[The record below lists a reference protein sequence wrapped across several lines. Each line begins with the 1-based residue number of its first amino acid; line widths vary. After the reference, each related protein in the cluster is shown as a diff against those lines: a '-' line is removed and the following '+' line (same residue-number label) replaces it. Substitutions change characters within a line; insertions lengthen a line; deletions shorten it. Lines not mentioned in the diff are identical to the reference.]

1 MKKNLILIFFT
12 IFFSACGGGGTAT
25 TSSTTKTAYLYDSPI
40 NGITYKCG
48 DRISGLTGD
57 SGTAGSFRYQ
67 DDCLVQFLLGSKV
80 YLGDI
85 DGSKIAQSSKIFPTN
100 ILGLQTDL
108 VDDRTELMLVF
119 LQTLDSDKNIS
130 NNIDINSSVREKFT
144 NSTQINSINFKTSLN
159 NSFVYLEQVVSII
172 EPNLKLVDMEEALL
186 HFQQTLNKYVDETIN
201 LVNPTPYLVDDNG
214 NKIILNSVKTRGTKE
229 KEIII
234 KGKSGSKIYLDSNN
248 SLGFIDT
255 NKTIGSDR
263 KGYLILDVKDEN
275 KTNFYYSIKLID
287 ETNNSYSNTNSSN
300 LLDLNISRD
309 FIPPH
314 IESISIT
321 ETIPEE
327 QLFFRN
333 INSTDSGLIRVH
345 KIVDFDEDNRSKDYS
360 LFQIDENGT
369 VTFRVAPNYD
379 LNMDAVFSVIA
390 RAIDLLGNMTDV
402 LLNIQILNILD
413 NPPAVKSKVYS
424 VNIMENSPNGTFIF
438 DLNGSLENNLT
449 KAPDNNHLLSPKY
462 FNLYNYND
470 IFQINR
476 DTGIITIK
484 DSNNS
489 FFDHET
495 LPNTIDLNVSIENN
509 NTKITPNGELNI
521 TYVKVT
527 VNILNKIDTAPKLI
541 APLVISIDEESS
553 LYNSNYKFTTILKD
567 TNRSD
572 KDLLMTFSI
581 VGGNYDYVNNF
592 YINPTT
598 GELFILP
605 TNTLD
610 FETTKQYI
618 LQIKAT
624 NIFTDDNSTHFDEI
638 NQTINI
644 NEKIDNPPVIILKDF
659 NTSIKENTPQNTKIA
674 SVEVNGTIA
683 DANVTTSYKIVSTLK
698 NGIEIGSSTPF
709 MVNSTGVVTTLRG
722 LVSDYVENLSNLV
735 DTVFRV
741 TIKAT
746 NRWWDGSYND
756 SNEVFFDINISNSID
771 NVPLLNQAVSV
782 EVFEDLT
789 SNSLIY
795 DADTNGTNFDENN
808 VTSFSISSGNSAG
821 KFDINS
827 TTGEIKLVGTLNWE
841 ALLENQK
848 KYTLGIKATNSFG
861 TSSEQILIIDVK
873 NVIEKIPSFIAPT
886 MLNLHENTDIGQVVG
901 LIEINSTELD
911 EQTINTLNISPL
923 TNGGKFD
930 LNEKIASNGLKFW
943 EIRVASNLDFETNTT
958 YNLEINGT
966 NDKGVKTHNIA
977 VNILDDIEKELPLLV
992 VAIEYDDINLTSTL
1006 TNIENLI
1013 FTEGTANS
1021 KNLNNYFTRV
1031 SKDKFYFSPAVETYD
1046 PNTNGIIKV
1055 RLNKNHPLDGATAL
1069 ENDIKSAITSASSYI
1084 DFASY
1089 DIKKVD
1095 GNISSDELQ
1104 ILFVVAGGERTYEDT
1119 NQSILAK
1126 SSSFSSPAQED
1137 GVKIAYTAGGGNYS
1151 VVGELH
1157 NGQLQTIGLLSKI
1170 LSQSALKFKKEN
1182 DSFVFGDFDIMGSGY
1197 NGIDGNET
1205 AGATPVQPSV
1215 YNKIIQGW
1223 TTPITLK
1230 KDTAYSDLVFNYA
1243 NSFISYNTYKIED
1256 AIDPNIY
1263 YLLEYRDSSPTST
1276 TTNYYDNG
1284 LYKVNNSIFNGGLRI
1299 WKVDN
1304 NLTATRTLE
1313 SLNINSIDKIF
1324 RPSNSANDLPVNNGF
1339 EFINTN
1345 LDLIDTNN
1353 HTYTIGIKTKWNKK
1367 N

>member
-1 MKKNLILIFFT
+1 MKKNLLLIFFT

-48 DRISGLTGD
+48 DKINGLTGD

-67 DDCLVQFLLGSKV
+67 DDCLVQFLIGSKV

-85 DGSKIAQSSKIFPTN
+85 DGSKIAEFSKIFPTN
-100 ILGLQTDL
+100 ILGLGTDL
-108 VDDRTELMLVF
+108 VDERTEHMLVF

-130 NNIDINSSVREKFT
+130 NNIEINSSTRSTLT
-144 NSTQINSINFKTSLN
+144 NSTQINNIDFEKSLN
-159 NSFVYLEQVVSII
+159 ISLAYLEQVVSII
-172 EPNLKLVDMEEALL
+172 EPNLKLVDTEEALL
-186 HFQQTLNKYVDETIN
+186 HFQQTLNKYVDKTIN

-214 NKIILNSVKTRGTKE
+214 NKIILNSIKTRGTKE

-255 NKTIGSDR
+255 NKTIDDDR
-263 KGYLILDVKDEN
+263 KGYLILDVNDEN
-275 KTNFYYSIKLID
+275 KTNFYYSIKLVD
-287 ETNNSYSNTNSSN
+287 ETNNSYSNTNSSSI
-300 LLDLNISRD
+300 LDLNISRD

-327 QLFFRN
+327 QRFFRN
-333 INSTDSGLIRVH
+333 INSTDSGLIRIH
-345 KIVDFDEDNRSKDYS
+345 QIVDFDEDNRSKDYS

-390 RAIDLLGNMTDV
+390 RAIDLIGNMTDV

-424 VNIMENSPNGTFIF
+424 VNIMENSINGTLVF
-438 DLNGSLENNLT
+438 DLNSSLENNLT
-449 KAPDNNHLLSPKY
+449 KAPDNNNLLSPKY
-462 FNLYNYND
+462 FNLYNYTN

-489 FFDHET
+489 FFDYET

-521 TYVKVT
+521 TYLKVT

-541 APLVISIDEESS
+541 APSIISIDEESS
-553 LYNSNYKFTTILKD
+553 SYSTNYKFTTILKD

-572 KDLLMTFSI
+572 KDLSMTFSI
-581 VGGNYDYVNNF
+581 IGGNDDYLNNF
-592 YINPTT
+592 DINPTT
-598 GELFILP
+598 GELFVLT

-618 LQIKAT
+618 LQIRAT

-644 NEKIDNPPVIILKDF
+644 IDKIDNAPMIILKDF
-659 NTSIKENTPQNTKIA
+659 NSTIKENTPQGTRVAGI
-674 SVEVNGTIA
+674 EVNGTIA
-683 DANVTTSYKIVSTLK
+683 DENVTTSYKIISTLK
-698 NGIEIGSSTPF
+698 NGVVISDTPF
-709 MVNSTGVVTTLRG
+709 IVSSTGVVTTLRG
-722 LVSDYVENLSNLV
+722 LLSDYVENLSNFV
-735 DTVFRV
+735 DTVFKV
-741 TIKAT
+741 TLKAT
-746 NRWWDGSYND
+746 NRWWNGSFNESYNE
-756 SNEVFFDINISNSID
+756 SNEVSFDINISNSID
-771 NVPLLNQAVSV
+771 NVPLLNQTVSS
-782 EVFEDLT
+782 EVFEDLAL
-789 SNSLIY
+789 NSLIY

-821 KFDINS
+821 KFDINT
-827 TTGEIKLVGTLNWE
+827 TTGEIKLVGVLDWE
-841 ALLENQK
+841 ALPQNQK

-861 TSSEQILIIDVK
+861 TSSEQSLIIDVK

-901 LIEINSTELD
+901 LIEINSTQLD

-943 EIRVASNLDFETNTT
+943 EIKVASNLDFETNAT

-977 VNILDDIEKELPLLV
+977 VNVLDDIEKELPLLV
-992 VAIEYDDINLTSTL
+992 VAIEYNDINLTSTL

-1013 FTEGTANS
+1013 FTDGTANS
-1021 KNLNNYFTRV
+1021 KNLKNYFARV
-1031 SKDKFYFSPAVETYD
+1031 SKDKFYFSPAFETYD
-1046 PNTNGIIKV
+1046 LNTNGIIKV
-1055 RLNKNHPLDGATAL
+1055 KLNKDHPLDGATAL
-1069 ENDIKSAITSASSYI
+1069 ENDIKSAITIASNDI
-1084 DFASY
+1084 DFALY
-1089 DIKKVD
+1089 DTKKID

-1104 ILFVVAGGERTYEDT
+1104 ILFVVAGGERTYNDE
-1119 NQSILAK
+1119 NKSILAK
-1126 SSSFSSPAQED
+1126 SSSFSSPVQED

-1256 AIDPNIY
+1256 SIDPNIY
-1263 YLLEYRDSSPTST
+1263 YLLEYRDSSPIST

-1284 LYKVNNSIFNGGLRI
+1284 LYKINSSIFNGGLMV

-1304 NLTATRTLE
+1304 NINATKTLE
-1313 SLNINSIDKIF
+1313 ALSIDNNDKIF
-1324 RPSNSANDLPVNNGF
+1324 RPSNDSGDLFVNNGF
-1339 EFINTN
+1339 EFINTSTDEIN
-1345 LDLIDTNN
+1345 ANS
-1353 HTYTIGIKTKWNKK
+1353 HTYTIGIKTK
-1367 N
+1367 